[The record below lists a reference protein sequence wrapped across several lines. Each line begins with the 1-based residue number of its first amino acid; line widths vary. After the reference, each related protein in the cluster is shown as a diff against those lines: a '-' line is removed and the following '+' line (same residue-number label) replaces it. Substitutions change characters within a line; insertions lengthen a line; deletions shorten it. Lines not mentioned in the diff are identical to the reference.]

1 MSIKE
6 TVKRIFSR
14 RIVIT
19 FVIFVSVVLLVS
31 ICFTSV
37 NTISGNSMQ
46 PTMDSG
52 NVVFV
57 NKLTDTYRRFDIV
70 IIKTPDSRIV
80 KRVIGLPGDTVQIK
94 DGYVYINGD
103 QLDDVVSEKTEFAGT
118 AFQPLTL
125 GEGEYFVLGDN
136 REESKDSRYE
146 DIGVIKQEQIVGRV
160 VFSAIP
166 PKKLK

>member
-1 MSIKE
+1 MSFKE
-6 TVKRIFSR
+6 TMR
-14 RIVIT
+14 RVFTRKYIITLVIL
-19 FVIFVSVVLLVS
+19 VSVILV
-31 ICFTSV
+31 INLWLAGV
-37 NTISGNSMQ
+37 YIISGSSMQ

-57 NKLTDTYRRFDIV
+57 NKLAEAYRRFDIV

-80 KRVIGLPGDTVQIK
+80 KRVIGLPRDTVQIK
-94 DGYVYINGD
+94 DGYVYINGK

-136 REESKDSRYE
+136 REESKDSRYK

-160 VFSAIP
+160 VFRLSRR
-166 PKKLK
+166 KS

>member
-1 MSIKE
+1 MRIKS
-6 TVKRIFSR
+6 TALLIFTRIF
-14 RIVIT
+14 VFT
-19 FVIFVSVVLLVS
+19 FVFLTTVFLLVNLVVAGVY
-31 ICFTSV
+31 I
-37 NTISGNSMQ
+37 ISGNSMQ

-70 IIKTPDSRIV
+70 IIKTPDSMIV

-136 REESKDSRYE
+136 REESKDSRYK